1 MGRLPVFFW
10 IYDLQKFKLK
20 GWRWERGAAFDNC
33 WGGMVQPDAAR
44 IGVRRR
50 GSFGQEQR
58 ANTLDSG
65 SLGFESCPCHH
76 LAR

>member
-20 GWRWERGAAFDNC
+20 AWPWERGAAFDNC
-33 WGGMVQPDAAR
+33 WGGMGQPDAAR

-50 GSFGQEQR
+50 GSFRQSREQIR
-58 ANTLDSG
+58 WTLAV
-65 SLGFESCPCHH
+65 LGLNPVPVTT
-76 LAR
+76 